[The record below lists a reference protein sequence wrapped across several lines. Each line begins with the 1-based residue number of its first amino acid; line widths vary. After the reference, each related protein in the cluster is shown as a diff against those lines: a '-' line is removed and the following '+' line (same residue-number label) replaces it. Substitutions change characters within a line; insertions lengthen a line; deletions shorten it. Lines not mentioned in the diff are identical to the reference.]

1 MASDD
6 QVAEF
11 VGITNASEN
20 AARRIID
27 MCSGDVEQSVM
38 LWFADEDLQRTLS
51 MPETATAASSS
62 TSAAAP
68 AGPSRQARRQAARQ
82 IGREDAQGVIHIDS
96 DDGDVDMTDLEGSD
110 DEDDGVASVA
120 RRAQE
125 EEDAAVARRMQEE
138 LYGNAQAVDE
148 DGVRAPLARTT
159 ETLVDPVYAGFGGEE
174 ILNRMSRTQRA
185 QNRGNPFMPSIW
197 RDDSSGPAGGE
208 ASTSEQSSRAQRL
221 HDLFNPP
228 RSYIWDGTLEE
239 ARDEGKQQK
248 KWIMA
253 NLQDMSIFQCQ
264 ALNRDHWKNEA
275 IVDLINENFIFL
287 QYDKNDPSSMQFINL
302 YFPDRRHENP
312 NTYPYVA
319 IIDPR
324 TGGKEKE
331 WSGKSFPDVNDFLV
345 AVSDFLDRYSLD
357 PKKKNPV
364 STEKPKRVI
373 DVDRMTEAE
382 QLELAMKNSLVA
394 NGNAGQP
401 SNAEQPSS
409 SYFEHP
415 TSENDRDKVTWSD
428 KENDQSVPV
437 HEATSS
443 SQLSPFQRIPSDRPH
458 TEPPNDPSSTTR
470 LQVRNPPARIIR
482 RFRLDDPVSRIYEW
496 LKAEPLPGK
505 EDVEF
510 ELKSVGQGD
519 LIEHLDK
526 TIKETGLA
534 NGTVMIEFIEEDA

>member
-1 MASDD
+1 MASDN

-11 VGITNASEN
+11 VGITNASEH

-27 MCSGDVEQSVM
+27 MCSGDVEQSIM

-68 AGPSRQARRQAARQ
+68 AGRSRQARRQAARQ

-96 DDGDVDMTDLEGSD
+96 DDGDVDGDVEMTDLEGSD
-110 DEDDGVASVA
+110 GEDNGDASVA

-125 EEDAAVARRMQEE
+125 EEDAVVARRMQEE
-138 LYGNAQAVDE
+138 LYGNAQGVDE
-148 DGVRAPLARTT
+148 DGVRAPMARTT
-159 ETLVDPVYAGFGGEE
+159 ETLVDPVFAGFGGFGGEE
-174 ILNRMSRTQRA
+174 ILNRTSRTQRA
-185 QNRGNPFMPSIW
+185 QNRGNPFVQSIW
-197 RDDSSGPAGGE
+197 GDDSSVPAGGE
-208 ASTSEQSSRAQRL
+208 ASASEQSSRARRL
-221 HDLFNPP
+221 HELYHPP
-228 RSYIWDGTLEE
+228 PYISPYTIEE
-239 ARDEGKQQK
+239 ARDEGKEQK

-264 ALNRDHWKNEA
+264 TLNRDHWKNEA
-275 IVDLINENFIFL
+275 IVDLIKENFIFL
-287 QYDKNDPSSMQFINL
+287 QYDKNHPLSEQFINL

-312 NTYPYVA
+312 DTYPYVA

-373 DVDRMTEAE
+373 DVDRMTEEE
-382 QLELAMKNSLVA
+382 QLELALKNSMAA

-401 SNAEQPSS
+401 SNAEQSS
-409 SYFEHP
+409 SSDEDF
-415 TSENDRDKVTWSD
+415 SLDKDKD
-428 KENDQSVPV
+428 KENDKSVPV
-437 HEATSS
+437 HEAASS

-505 EDVEF
+505 EGVEF

-526 TIKETGLA
+526 SIKEAGLA